1 MARVPS
7 SAIHSRSIR
16 ASVERLRAAVGQ
28 LLLGEQARLD
38 PLGQLDLLLGV
49 EQRHLADL
57 LQVVLDRVRGG
68 TGHRDL
74 RGRKILVVV
83 AEDEDLLVLA
93 ATVRRD
99 LDDAGARRAGAVG
112 LGVRLRGRLA
122 GLGPVGL
129 VGTVRSFRPVDVVRG
144 QIVGHLGDLGDDV
157 GLVQVLVGEGGLDVD
172 VVGVEIVEIQIRV
185 GIEIGLVE
193 IHRGQAAVSVGAQ
206 LGTVLI
212 RARTAWPRSRLNRLI
227 LDGPGPLVRRP
238 GALPRCGVSSAHDH
252 GHPFL
257 RWVDATRD

>member
-16 ASVERLRAAVGQ
+16 ASVDRRPAALGQ

-57 LQVVLDRVRGG
+57 LQVILDRVRGR
-68 TGHRDL
+68 TRHRDL
-74 RGRKILVVV
+74 RGRKIIIVV

-93 ATVRRD
+93 AAVRRD
-99 LDDAGARRAGAVG
+99 LDHARARRAGPFG
-112 LGVRLRGRLA
+112 LGVRLRGRLV
-122 GLGPVGL
+122 GLGPVG
-129 VGTVRSFRPVDVVRG
+129 GVRSFRPVGSSPARSSATSATSAMSSASSRSSSASAAWMSTSSASRSSRSRSASVSRSASSRSTAVRPPSASERSSEPCSSER
-144 QIVGHLGDLGDDV
+144 QD
-157 GLVQVLVGEGGLDVD
+157 
-172 VVGVEIVEIQIRV
+172 R
-185 GIEIGLVE
+185 
-193 IHRGQAAVSVGAQ
+193 R
-206 LGTVLI
+206 
-212 RARTAWPRSRLNRLI
+212 PRSRLNRLI

-257 RWVDATRD
+257 RWIDATRD